1 MKGAL
6 RTFNVRNAPFMT
18 ASQDQ
23 LQPEVEPQ
31 PSHT

>member
-1 MKGAL
+1 MRSDA
-6 RTFNVRNAPFMT
+6 T
-18 ASQDQ
+18 ADDRVGPQTLCQ